1 MSMNMSGHNRM
12 NRGYTGI
19 PTFLRSNYESDINNL
34 EADYAVIGVPFDEGS
49 PFMPGTR
56 FGPRSI
62 REHSLRFG
70 PPGISDLETG
80 KSYLRSAMAEHRIV
94 DLGDID
100 IHPSRPEL
108 TMQSLSNTVA
118 TIRKKNALPVVIGGD
133 HTLTYPI
140 VRAID
145 EPIHVIQ
152 LDSHLD
158 YEDEPEGT
166 FYTNGQSFNLL
177 HPLDHVQSL
186 TQIGIR
192 SRREDVEVFQRARD
206 NGSQIMTMP
215 KWRELGA
222 AGVTAHIPDGEACYV
237 SIDVDVYDMPLVPG
251 CVSGEPN
258 GPGYIEVMD
267 TLKVIAERFNVIGF
281 DFVEV
286 NPLLDVGT
294 GATSYLGALTV
305 AQFLGYIDAYQAP
318 KR

>member
-1 MSMNMSGHNRM
+1 MSGYNRI

-19 PTFLRSNYESDINNL
+19 PTFLRCNFEPDIDNL
-34 EADYAVIGVPFDEGS
+34 QADYAILGVPYDEGS

-70 PPGISDLETG
+70 PAGISDLETG

-100 IHPSRPEL
+100 IHPSRAEL

-118 TIRKKNALPVVIGGD
+118 TIIKKNSMPIVIGGD
-133 HTLTYPI
+133 HTLTYPV

-145 EPIHVIQ
+145 EPVHVIQ
-152 LDSHLD
+152 LDAHLD
-158 YEDEPEGT
+158 YEKEAEDT
-166 FYTNGQSFNLL
+166 YYTNGQSFDLL

-192 SRREDVEVFQRARD
+192 SRRENVDEFQRAQD
-206 NGSQIMTMP
+206 NGSHIITMP
-215 KWRELGA
+215 KWRSLGA
-222 AGVTAHIPDGEACYV
+222 AGVTAHIPDGQTCYV

-251 CVSGEPN
+251 CVSAEPD
-258 GPGYIEVMD
+258 GPGYMQVMD

-294 GATSYLGALTV
+294 GITSYLGALTV
-305 AQFLGYIDAYQAP
+305 AQFLGYIDAYQS
-318 KR
+318 K

>member
-1 MSMNMSGHNRM
+1 MSTNMSGYNRI

-19 PTFLRSNYESDINNL
+19 PTFLRSNYESDIHNL
-34 EADYAVIGVPFDEGS
+34 KADYAVIGVPFDEGS
-49 PFMPGTR
+49 PFMPGSR

-70 PPGISDLETG
+70 ASGISDLDTG
-80 KSYLRSAMAEHRIV
+80 KSYLRDAMAEQRIV

-100 IHPSRPEL
+100 IHPSRAEL
-108 TMQSLSNTVA
+108 TMQALSDTVA
-118 TIRKKNALPVVIGGD
+118 TIRKKNAVPVVIGGD
-133 HTLTYPI
+133 HTLTYPV
-140 VRAID
+140 VRAIE
-145 EPIHVIQ
+145 EPVHIIH
-152 LDSHLD
+152 LDAHLD
-158 YEDEPEGT
+158 YEKESEGT
-166 FYTNGQSFNLL
+166 FYTNGQSFDLL

-192 SRREDVEVFQRARD
+192 SRRDGIENFRRARD

-215 KWRELGA
+215 KWRDLGA
-222 AGVTAHIPDGEACYV
+222 AGVTAHIPDGETCYV

-251 CVSGEPN
+251 CVSGEPD

-267 TLKVIAERFNVIGF
+267 TLKVVAQRFNVIGF

-305 AQFLGYIDAYQAP
+305 AQFLGYIDAYRSP
-318 KR
+318 